1 MNRRLNQFVLLI
13 KKDLG
18 LLLSIGFGVFLFV
31 LFFEPFP
38 IDKFEFNNRILF
50 LAGLGAIVFLIILI
64 VRVAFPWL
72 MTKYEQRK
80 LEPVLP
86 AYMSGF
92 IILVL
97 SSTALAI
104 YLHYIGSVEITFFIM
119 FKIGLICL
127 GPPLALRLYDVIK
140 ELQQQNQALLDE
152 KKSIQNQV
160 EKYEED
166 YLNKTIEF
174 ASENMTE
181 TFSLLIADVAFI
193 KSADNYVEI
202 IYKEGSD
209 FKKKLLRNT
218 LKNIEQQIRSYS
230 NFVRCHR
237 ICIVNKH
244 FIEKLN
250 KDSNSHWLTVK
261 GYSEQ
266 IPVSRQYLL
275 HFKDNN

>member
-1 MNRRLNQFVLLI
+1 MI